1 MLNNKLTS
9 SGGDSGSSQSHNI
22 AGHVKG
28 GRQRTGPEVL
38 CVCGSVDVPA
48 PQQQR
53 PPSAARICP
62 RRKTPTERMMADC
75 VGFQAQ
81 IASIIEILANSA
93 VAEICKLVEDGYAAL
108 RSQMEQERQ
117 RSGKEND
124 ALRQKVREM
133 DVKMRSYER
142 KMRRRSLHAVH
153 FRPSGGADYRASL
166 APPADEDRAFHQ
178 ISKEEVKMLPLVKQE
193 KEEKDNCNLDL
204 KVEVNIRAECGLS
217 TALVPSDE
225 PTPTDTGLDTSV
237 TGLASS
243 TPTSLTDATVDLT
256 CRPRAKHKST
266 KPPGTSVTVSSG
278 EGATAEAACGDLTGV
293 QPDGALKP
301 EVQADNPTENELHPS
316 QLSAPAVS
324 NAPSPD
330 RLSSL
335 DLAWMQE
342 RVSHLGAAYAVA
354 QLGLGNS
361 DTGHPSASFPS
372 QGADSLDG
380 PPTMLFTGAAHEMA
394 AFAASFDMA
403 AAAAAA
409 VGTAPPPPPPP
420 TAPSATSS
428 SQRRPYRS
436 GAAAAKE
443 PAVCGVCGRVFP
455 STAALELHQRVHT
468 GERPY
473 TCPHCGKGFA
483 QPNNLRV
490 HLLIH
495 TGERRY
501 RCTLCGKS
509 FISSSHLK
517 RHRTVHTQ
525 EKPYSCSRCGQS
537 FSQMCSVRRHRQQSQ
552 CGL

>member
-1 MLNNKLTS
+1 
-9 SGGDSGSSQSHNI
+9 
-22 AGHVKG
+22 
-28 GRQRTGPEVL
+28 
-38 CVCGSVDVPA
+38 
-48 PQQQR
+48 
-53 PPSAARICP
+53 
-62 RRKTPTERMMADC
+62 MMADC
-75 VGFQAQ
+75 VGFQTQ

-93 VAEICKLVEDGYAAL
+93 VAEICKLVDDGYAAL
-108 RSQMEQERQ
+108 RSQMEQEREK
-117 RSGKEND
+117 SEKEND
-124 ALRQKVREM
+124 VLRQKLRDM

-142 KMRRRSLHAVH
+142 KMRRRSQREEITAVQ
-153 FRPSGGADYRASL
+153 FRPLEGPNGHQPL
-166 APPADEDRAFHQ
+166 MPPLPVTSEDKSFHQ
-178 ISKEEVKMLPLVKQE
+178 ISKQEETKVLPLVKQE
-193 KEEKDNCNLDL
+193 KVERDDCNLDL
-204 KVEVNIRAECGLS
+204 KVEVNIMAECGLS
-217 TALVPSDE
+217 TALEPSEEAPPSDV
-225 PTPTDTGLDTSV
+225 LDTSV
-237 TGLASS
+237 TNITSS
-243 TPTSLTDATVDLT
+243 TIHPSSSPTDTTMDLT
-256 CRPRAKHKST
+256 CRPRAKRKAN
-266 KPPGTSVTVSSG
+266 KPLGNSLTLSSGSVPAPESAGRELGGSVTG
-278 EGATAEAACGDLTGV
+278 
-293 QPDGALKP
+293 GALKP
-301 EVQADNPTENELHPS
+301 EIHTDDTTEEELHPS
-316 QLSAPAVS
+316 QLSAPVAS
-324 NAPSPD
+324 DEPSPD
-330 RLSSL
+330 RLNSLGL

-354 QLGLGNS
+354 QLGLGNTE
-361 DTGHPSASFPS
+361 TGHPSASFPS
-372 QGADSLDG
+372 QGGGDSLDG
-380 PPTMLFTGAAHEMA
+380 PPTMLFTGGAHEIA

-409 VGTAPPPPPPP
+409 AAVVAAPPPPPPPPPPP
-420 TAPSATSS
+420 TAPSAITT

-436 GAAAAKE
+436 GTAAAAKD
-443 PAVCGVCGRVFP
+443 PVVCAVCGRVFP
-455 STAALELHQRVHT
+455 SAAALELHQRVHT

>member
-1 MLNNKLTS
+1 
-9 SGGDSGSSQSHNI
+9 
-22 AGHVKG
+22 
-28 GRQRTGPEVL
+28 
-38 CVCGSVDVPA
+38 
-48 PQQQR
+48 
-53 PPSAARICP
+53 
-62 RRKTPTERMMADC
+62 MMADC

-81 IASIIEILANSA
+81 IASIIEVLANSA
-93 VAEICKLVEDGYAAL
+93 VAEICKLVDDGYAAL
-108 RSQMEQERQ
+108 RSQMDQEREK
-117 RSGKEND
+117 SEKEID
-124 ALRQKVREM
+124 ALRHKLREI

-142 KMRRRSLHAVH
+142 KMRRRSQREETHAVH
-153 FRPSGGADYRASL
+153 FRPPEGDDDHQPVV
-166 APPADEDRAFHQ
+166 APPPDTPEEKPFHH
-178 ISKEEVKMLPLVKQE
+178 ISVQAETNMFLVKQE
-193 KEEKDNCNLDL
+193 KVERDDCNLDL

-217 TALVPSDE
+217 TVEPSEE
-225 PTPTDTGLDTSV
+225 PPPTDIVLDTSV
-237 TGLASS
+237 TNIPSS
-243 TPTSLTDATVDLT
+243 TTQPSSSPTEATMDLT
-256 CRPRAKHKST
+256 CRPRAKRKAT
-266 KPPGTSVTVSSG
+266 MPVGNTLTVSNGGVTGPEAARRDLG
-278 EGATAEAACGDLTGV
+278 EGLT
-293 QPDGALKP
+293 DGALKS
-301 EVQADNPTENELHPS
+301 EIQTDNVAEDELHPS
-316 QLSAPAVS
+316 QLSAPVAS
-324 NAPSPD
+324 DEPSPD
-330 RLSSL
+330 RLNSLGL

-354 QLGLGNS
+354 QLGLGNTE
-361 DTGHPSASFPS
+361 TGHPSASFPA
-372 QGADSLDG
+372 QGGGDSLDS
-380 PPTMLFTGAAHEMA
+380 PPTMLFTGGAHEMA

-409 VGTAPPPPPPP
+409 AAVAAAPPPPPPP
-420 TAPSATSS
+420 PLPPAAPPATTT

-436 GAAAAKE
+436 SAAAAKE
-443 PAVCGVCGRVFP
+443 PVVCAVCGRVFP
-455 STAALELHQRVHT
+455 TAASLELHQRVHT

-501 RCTLCGKS
+501 RCSLCGKS

>member
-1 MLNNKLTS
+1 
-9 SGGDSGSSQSHNI
+9 
-22 AGHVKG
+22 
-28 GRQRTGPEVL
+28 
-38 CVCGSVDVPA
+38 
-48 PQQQR
+48 
-53 PPSAARICP
+53 
-62 RRKTPTERMMADC
+62 MMADC

-93 VAEICKLVEDGYAAL
+93 VAEICKLVDDGYAAL
-108 RSQMEQERQ
+108 RSQMDQEREK
-117 RSGKEND
+117 SEKEND
-124 ALRQKVREM
+124 ALRQKLREM

-142 KMRRRSLHAVH
+142 KIRRRNQREEMHPVH
-153 FRPSGGADYRASL
+153 FRPPEGPDDHQPLVSPL
-166 APPADEDRAFHQ
+166 PATSEEKLFHH
-178 ISKEEVKMLPLVKQE
+178 ISKEDAKVLPVVKQE
-193 KEEKDNCNLDL
+193 KVERDDCNLDL

-217 TALVPSDE
+217 TALESSE
-225 PTPTDTGLDTSV
+225 ETSGEIVLEHDV
-237 TGLASS
+237 TSITSS
-243 TPTSLTDATVDLT
+243 TTQPMSCPTEVTMDLT
-256 CRPRAKHKST
+256 CRPRAKRKAT
-266 KPPGTSVTVSSG
+266 KPVGNSLTVASG
-278 EGATAEAACGDLTGV
+278 GVSTPEEARRDIAPSLTDSGS
-293 QPDGALKP
+293 LKP
-301 EVQADNPTENELHPS
+301 EIQSDDATEDEHHSS
-316 QLSAPAVS
+316 QLSAPVAS
-324 NAPSPD
+324 DEPSPD
-330 RLSSL
+330 RLNSLGL

-361 DTGHPSASFPS
+361 ETGHPSASFPT
-372 QGADSLDG
+372 QTGGDSLDG
-380 PPTMLFTGAAHEMA
+380 PPTMLFTGGAHEMA

-409 VGTAPPPPPPP
+409 AAVVAAPPPPPPP
-420 TAPSATSS
+420 PPPAAAPSSTTT

-436 GAAAAKE
+436 SGAAAKE
-443 PAVCGVCGRVFP
+443 PVVCAVCGRVFP
-455 STAALELHQRVHT
+455 SAATLELHQRVHT

>member
-1 MLNNKLTS
+1 
-9 SGGDSGSSQSHNI
+9 
-22 AGHVKG
+22 
-28 GRQRTGPEVL
+28 
-38 CVCGSVDVPA
+38 
-48 PQQQR
+48 
-53 PPSAARICP
+53 
-62 RRKTPTERMMADC
+62 MMADC

-93 VAEICKLVEDGYAAL
+93 VAEICKLVDDGYAAL
-108 RSQMEQERQ
+108 RSQMEQEREKNE
-117 RSGKEND
+117 KEND
-124 ALRQKVREM
+124 ALRHKLRDM

-142 KMRRRSLHAVH
+142 KIRRRSQREEMHAVH
-153 FRPSGGADYRASL
+153 FRPPEGPDDHQAFV
-166 APPADEDRAFHQ
+166 PPLPATSEDKSFHH
-178 ISKEEVKMLPLVKQE
+178 ISKEEETMVLPLVKQE
-193 KEEKDNCNLDL
+193 NVERDDCNLDL
-204 KVEVNIRAECGLS
+204 KVEVNISAECGLT
-217 TALVPSDE
+217 TALNPNEESAPSDI
-225 PTPTDTGLDTSV
+225 GLDTSV
-237 TGLASS
+237 TNIISS
-243 TPTSLTDATVDLT
+243 TTQPSSPTDATVDLT
-256 CRPRAKHKST
+256 CRPRAKRKAT
-266 KPPGTSVTVSSG
+266 KPVGNSLAVS
-278 EGATAEAACGDLTGV
+278 GAPEAARRDLGGNLT
-293 QPDGALKP
+293 DGGPKP
-301 EVQADNPTENELHPS
+301 EIQTDNVTEDELHPS
-316 QLSAPAVS
+316 QLSAPVAS
-324 NAPSPD
+324 DEHSPD
-330 RLSSL
+330 RLNSLGL

-354 QLGLGNS
+354 QLGLGNTE
-361 DTGHPSASFPS
+361 TGHPSASFPT
-372 QGADSLDG
+372 QAGADNLEG
-380 PPTMLFTGAAHEMA
+380 PPTMLFPGGAHEMA
-394 AFAASFDMA
+394 AFAASFDIAAAA

-409 VGTAPPPPPPP
+409 VAAPPPPPPPPPPP
-420 TAPSATSS
+420 TAPSATTTT

-436 GAAAAKE
+436 SAAAKE
-443 PAVCGVCGRVFP
+443 PAVCAVCGCVFP